1 MAHDPLSPREALRT
15 RTGAALAVVGL
26 LVFVYSIVVL
36 AQLLLGVIVGV
47 GLTLGV
53 YLTYRILAVFDSIAD
68 AAQRLMAVREREADH
83 DTTADR
89 DSPRDPSGDRLGERR
104 E

>member
-15 RTGAALAVVGL
+15 RTGAALTVVGL

-36 AQLLLGVIVGV
+36 AQFLFGIIVGV
-47 GLTLGV
+47 GFTLGV

-68 AAQRLMAVREREADH
+68 AAQRLVAVREREADH
-83 DTTADR
+83 DATDER
-89 DSPRDPSGDRLGERR
+89 GPPRDLPGDGPKEHQD
-104 E
+104 

>member
-15 RTGAALAVVGL
+15 RTGAVAAVVGS

-36 AQLLLGVIVGV
+36 AQFLFGVIVGI
-47 GLTLGV
+47 GLTLGA
-53 YLTYRILAVFDSIAD
+53 YLTYRTLAVFDSIAD
-68 AAQRLMAVREREADH
+68 AAQRLVAVREREADH
-83 DTTADR
+83 DAAGER
-89 DSPRDPSGDRLGERR
+89 GSPQDPSGDRLGERR

>member
-15 RTGAALAVVGL
+15 RTGAVAAVVGS

-36 AQLLLGVIVGV
+36 AQFLFGVIVGI
-47 GLTLGV
+47 GLTLGA
-53 YLTYRILAVFDSIAD
+53 YLTYRTLAVFDSIAD
-68 AAQRLMAVREREADH
+68 AAQRLVAVREREADH
-83 DTTADR
+83 DAADER
-89 DSPRDPSGDRLGERR
+89 GSPRDPSGDRLGERR